1 MVEAPLVLVGNQLV
15 QRKLQLDELMDC
27 YDILL
32 LSGSRSQ
39 KDVKLVEVKK
49 ILFML
54 VVHGGLLNL

>member
-1 MVEAPLVLVGNQLV
+1 MFVGNQLV